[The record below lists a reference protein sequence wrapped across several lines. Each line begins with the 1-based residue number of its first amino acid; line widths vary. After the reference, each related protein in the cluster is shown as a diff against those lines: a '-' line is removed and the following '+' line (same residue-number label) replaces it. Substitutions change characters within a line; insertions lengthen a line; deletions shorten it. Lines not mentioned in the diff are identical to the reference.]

1 MTLFRMGRHDPPPG
15 AIQDAA
21 VMPRTEMPPRPQSPH
36 HRMPPEVAAQ
46 RLAEASGDDLSWAS
60 AYRSSLLDAAFDPCG
75 APPMA
80 SASSKGTGERQS

>member
-1 MTLFRMGRHDPPPG
+1 MTLFRTMGRHVPPPG

-21 VMPRTEMPPRPQSPH
+21 VTRHSVLPQPRPQSPH

-60 AYRSSLLDAAFDPCG
+60 AYRCSLLDAAFDPCG

-80 SASSKGTGERQS
+80 SASSKSGEGT